1 MLSLTSLRNKCV
13 DGDVNYEFVN
23 QDPISVDGTQTPV
36 VGKNASTL
44 GVISRRITPGFYH
57 ISAHHHFTYDQ
68 STTKFCLSAVHMSY
82 LLKFDTS
89 VNSQS
94 GITIF
99 TTNSY
104 YSNSVLF
111 NELVYIP
118 ENIGNFEI
126 VMQPINFDG
135 NFIAEGESG
144 STAGLNNMPTYT
156 RVNTYDKMS
165 LRRLF

>member
-1 MLSLTSLRNKCV
+1 
-13 DGDVNYEFVN
+13 
-23 QDPISVDGTQTPV
+23 
-36 VGKNASTL
+36 
-44 GVISRRITPGFYH
+44 
-57 ISAHHHFTYDQ
+57 
-68 STTKFCLSAVHMSY
+68 MSY
-82 LLKFDTS
+82 WLKFDTS

>member
-13 DGDVNYEFVN
+13 DGDVNYDFVL
-23 QDPISVDGTQTPV
+23 QDPISVEGIQTPV
-36 VGKNASTL
+36 VGKDASTL
-44 GVISRRITPGFYH
+44 GVISRRITPVFFN
-57 ISAHHHFTYDQ
+57 ISAHTHFTYDQ

-82 LLKFDTS
+82 WLKFDTS